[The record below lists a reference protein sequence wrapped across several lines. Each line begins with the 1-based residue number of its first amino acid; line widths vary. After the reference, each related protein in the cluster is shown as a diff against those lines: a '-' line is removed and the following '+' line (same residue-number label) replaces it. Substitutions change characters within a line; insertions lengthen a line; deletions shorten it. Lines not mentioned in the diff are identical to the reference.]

1 MSDSHAVWNLS
12 SLDLAV
18 VFFYVGLVIWLGWR
32 MKKRVATS
40 GDYFMGNR
48 RGSKVMMIM
57 NALGAGTHTDQ
68 AIAVSG
74 ATYGIGLAGIWYQW
88 VYLFSTPF
96 YWLLAPIYR
105 RVRYITIGDF
115 FEERYGSKLGSA
127 YAVMGLTYFT
137 LEVGLILK
145 GTGTAI
151 DAITGGQVPAEWVV
165 IFLTIFFLA
174 YSVLGGLVSALFI
187 NLLQGSFII
196 VLSFMVIPFALSAG
210 QGLGAMKAK
219 LPEYMFSFIAPH
231 EVTLFFIIMVVLN
244 GLVGVVVLPHHMGV
258 GGAGK
263 SEIACRS
270 GFTYGN
276 FVKRFATLGWA
287 YIGVLTAALYPG
299 LASSE
304 RESAFGLAVTNLL
317 PHGLIGLMIAAMAA
331 MVLAA
336 SHNYMV
342 GGSALFTRN
351 FYKKYLRRNT
361 TDAEDLKIGRLT
373 SLVVVIGGV
382 ALALLLSSVVQ
393 GIKYVWQFTAFFG
406 IAFWM
411 GIIWRGA
418 NRYGVWAS
426 LATTAG
432 VSLITGT
439 YLGWAL
445 EYQIAAYLPAGILVL
460 IVVSRLT
467 PPEPE
472 EQLRKFFTLLHTPV
486 GEEYRLKEQGVPVM
500 LEGESIA
507 DVPAG
512 RNEESLEEN
521 GQGLLI
527 VDLLSLRSK
536 FSIKR
541 YRTDLIGFAKATVFV
556 LAILGF
562 ALLTTYFG

>member
-1 MSDSHAVWNLS
+1 MILGI
-12 SLDLAV
+12 SLIDLFVIFVYVSGV
-18 VFFYVGLVIWLGWR
+18 VWLGWH
-32 MKKRVATS
+32 MKKRVANS

-48 RGSKVMMIM
+48 RGSKIMMIM

-105 RVRYITIGDF
+105 RLRYITIGDF
-115 FEERYGSKLGSA
+115 FEERFGSKLGSA

-137 LEVGLILK
+137 LDLGLILK

-151 DAITGGQVPAEWVV
+151 DAITGGEIPAEVVV
-165 IFLTIFFLA
+165 ILLTVFFLA

-187 NLLQGSFII
+187 NLLQGSFIF
-196 VLSFMVIPFALSAG
+196 VLSFLLIPFALSAG
-210 QGLGAMKAK
+210 GGFSAMKAK
-219 LPEYMFSFIAPH
+219 LPEHMFSFVAPN
-231 EVTLFFIIMVVLN
+231 EVTLFFIVMVVLN
-244 GLVGVVVLPHHMGV
+244 GLVGVVVLPHHMSV

-263 SEIACRS
+263 SEMGCRS
-270 GFTYGN
+270 GFTFGN
-276 FVKRFATLGWA
+276 FMKRFATLGWA
-287 YIGVLTAALYPG
+287 YVGVFAAALYPG
-299 LASSE
+299 LPAVN
-304 RESAFGLAVTNLL
+304 REHAFGTAVTNLL

-351 FYKKYLRRNT
+351 FYKKYLKRDSS
-361 TDAEDLKIGRLT
+361 DANDLKVARIA

-382 ALALLLSSVVQ
+382 ALALTLSSVVQ

-411 GIIWRGA
+411 GVIWRGT

-426 LATTAG
+426 LVTTIG
-432 VSLITGT
+432 VSLYAGT
-439 YLGWAL
+439 VLQWPL
-445 EYQIAAYLPAGILVL
+445 EYQIAAYLPAGVIVLVL
-460 IVVSRLT
+460 VSLLT
-467 PPEPE
+467 KPEPE
-472 EQLRKFFTLLHTPV
+472 SQLEKFFTLLHTPV
-486 GEEYRLKEQGVPVM
+486 GEEHRLKEKGIPIV
-500 LEGESIA
+500 LEGEST
-507 DVPAG
+507 PATPVTPKT
-512 RNEESLEEN
+512 ESLEEN
-521 GQGLLI
+521 GHSLLI

-536 FSIKR
+536 FSVKR
-541 YRTDLIGFAKATVFV
+541 YKTDLEGFIKASLIV
-556 LAILGF
+556 LAILAF
-562 ALLTTYFG
+562 AVLTTYLG

>member
-1 MSDSHAVWNLS
+1 MSDSHTLWNLS
-12 SLDLAV
+12 YLDLAV
-18 VFFYVGLVIWLGWR
+18 VFFYVGFVVWLGWR
-32 MKKRVATS
+32 MKKHVATS

-48 RGSKVMMIM
+48 RGSKIMMIM

-74 ATYGIGLAGIWYQW
+74 ATYNIGLAGIWYQW

-151 DAITGGQVPAEWVV
+151 DAITGGLIPAEVV
-165 IFLTIFFLA
+165 VVLLTVFFLA

-196 VLSFMVIPFALSAG
+196 VLSFLIIPFALSAG
-210 QGLGAMKAK
+210 GGLTTMKAK
-219 LPEYMFSFIAPH
+219 LPEYMFSFVAPH
-231 EVTLFFIIMVVLN
+231 EVTLFFIIMIVLN
-244 GLVGVVVLPHHMGV
+244 ALIGVVVLPHHMGV

-263 SEIACRS
+263 SEIGCRL
-270 GFTYGN
+270 GFTFGN
-276 FVKRFATLGWA
+276 FIKRFATLGWA
-287 YIGVLTAALYPG
+287 YVGVFAAALYPG
-299 LASSE
+299 LASSQ
-304 RESAFGLAVTNLL
+304 RESAFGMAVTNLL

-351 FYKKYLRRNT
+351 FYKKYYKRET
-361 TDAEDLKIGRLT
+361 SDVQELKIARVA

-411 GIIWRGA
+411 GIIWRRS

-426 LATTAG
+426 LITTSG
-432 VSLITGT
+432 ISLITGAF
-439 YLGWAL
+439 LGWPL
-445 EYQIAAYLPAGILVL
+445 EYQIAAYLPAGFLVL
-460 IVVSRLT
+460 VLVSRFT
-467 PPEPE
+467 EPEPE

-486 GEEYRLKEQGVPVM
+486 GEEYRLKEQGIPIM
-500 LEGESIA
+500 LEGESIS
-507 DVPAG
+507 DVPSG
-512 RNEESLEEN
+512 SRQESLEEN
-521 GQGLLI
+521 GHSLLI

-541 YRTDLIGFAKATVFV
+541 YRTDLSGFVKATIVV
-556 LAILGF
+556 LAILAF
-562 ALLTTYFG
+562 ALLTTYLG

>member
-1 MSDSHAVWNLS
+1 MLGLS
-12 SLDLAV
+12 LFDWV
-18 VFFYVGLVIWLGWR
+18 VILLYAGVIIWIGWR
-32 MKKRVATS
+32 VKNKVATS

-48 RGSKVMMIM
+48 RGNKIMMIM

-145 GTGTAI
+145 GTGLAI
-151 DAITGGQVPAEWVV
+151 NAITGGQISAEMV
-165 IFLTIFFLA
+165 IIILTVFFLA
-174 YSVLGGLVSALFI
+174 YSVLGGLISALFI

-196 VLSFMVIPFALSAG
+196 VLSFMLIPFALAAG
-210 QGLGAMKAK
+210 GGLAEMKTK
-219 LPEYMFSFIAPH
+219 VPEYMFSLVAPH
-231 EVTLFFIIMVVLN
+231 EVTWMFLIMIVIN

-263 SEIACRS
+263 TELNCRS
-270 GFTYGN
+270 GFTFGN

-287 YIGVLTAALYPG
+287 YIGVLAAVLYPG
-299 LASSE
+299 LTAAN
-304 RESAFGLAVTNLL
+304 REQAFGMAVTNLL

-351 FYKKYLRRNT
+351 FYKKFLKPNSSEVHDLRVARI
-361 TDAEDLKIGRLT
+361 A
-373 SLVVVIGGV
+373 SLVVVVGGV
-382 ALALLLSSVVQ
+382 IMALSLSSVVQ

-411 GIIWRGA
+411 GIIWRRS

-426 LATTAG
+426 LATTIG
-432 VSLITGT
+432 TSLVTNFIFH
-439 YLGWAL
+439 WPL
-445 EYQIAAYLPAGILVL
+445 EYQIALYLPAGILVL
-460 IVVSRLT
+460 ILVSRLT
-467 PPEPE
+467 KQEPE
-472 EQLRKFFTLLHTPV
+472 VQLNKFYTLLHTPV
-486 GEEYRLKEQGVPVM
+486 GEEHKLKQQGIPIM
-500 LEGESIA
+500 LEGESFSGS
-507 DVPAG
+507 DKTTP
-512 RNEESLEEN
+512 EQDLEEN
-521 GQGLLI
+521 GHSLLI
-527 VDLLSLRSK
+527 VDLLSLKSK

-541 YRTDLIGFAKATVFV
+541 YRVDVMGFVKAFGFV
-556 LAILGF
+556 LIILGI
-562 ALLTTYFG
+562 AILTTYL

>member
-1 MSDSHAVWNLS
+1 MFGQHALWNLS
-12 SLDLAV
+12 ALDLAV
-18 VFFYVGLVIWLGWR
+18 IAVYIGFVVWLGWR
-32 MKKRVATS
+32 MKRRVATS

-48 RGSKVMMIM
+48 RGSKLMMIM

-96 YWLLAPIYR
+96 YWLLAPVYR
-105 RVRYITIGDF
+105 RLRYITVGDF
-115 FEERYGSKLGSA
+115 FDERYGSKLGAA
-127 YAVMGLTYFT
+127 YAFMGLIYFT

-151 DAITGGQVPAEWVV
+151 DAITGGQVPASVV
-165 IFLTIFFLA
+165 VVLLTVFFLA
-174 YSVLGGLVSALFI
+174 YSVLGGLVSALVI

-196 VLSFMVIPFALSAG
+196 ILSFLLIPFALSAG
-210 QGLGAMKAK
+210 GGLTAIKAK
-219 LPEYMFSFIAPH
+219 LPEYMFSFVAPH
-231 EVTLFFIIMVVLN
+231 EVTLFFIVMIVLN
-244 GLVGVVVLPHHMGV
+244 ALVGVAVLPHHMGV

-263 SEIACRS
+263 SELGCRS

-287 YIGVLTAALYPG
+287 YVGVLAAALYPG
-299 LASSE
+299 LSPAG
-304 RESAFGLAVTNLL
+304 RESAFGIAVTSLL
-317 PHGLIGLMIAAMAA
+317 PQGLVGLMIAAMAA

-351 FYKKYLRRNT
+351 FYKKYFKPRT
-361 TDAEDLKIGRLT
+361 TEAEELKIARFA

-382 ALALLLSSVVQ
+382 VLALLLTSVVQ

-406 IAFWM
+406 IAFWI
-411 GIIWRGA
+411 GIIWRRA

-426 LATTAG
+426 LITTVG
-432 VSLITGT
+432 ISVVTGFI
-439 YLGWAL
+439 LNWPL

-460 IVVSRLT
+460 VAVSLLT

-472 EQLRKFFTLLHTPV
+472 HQLCKFFALLHTPV

-500 LEGESIA
+500 LAGESIP
-507 DVPAG
+507 DSPPSPDG
-512 RNEESLEEN
+512 TGLEEN
-521 GQGLLI
+521 GHSLLI

-541 YRTDLIGFAKATVFV
+541 YRTDLSGFVKASLFV
-556 LAILGF
+556 LAIFAF
-562 ALLTTYFG
+562 ALLTTWFG

>member
-1 MSDSHAVWNLS
+1 MFGI
-12 SLDLAV
+12 SLIDLLV
-18 VFFYVGLVIWLGWR
+18 ILVYVGGVVWLGWH
-32 MKKRVATS
+32 MKKHVTNS

-48 RGSKVMMIM
+48 RGSKIMMIM

-105 RVRYITIGDF
+105 RVRYITTGDF
-115 FEERYGSKLGSA
+115 FEERFGSKLGSA

-145 GTGTAI
+145 GTGSAI
-151 DAITGGQVPAEWVV
+151 DAITGGQIPAEVVV
-165 IFLTIFFLA
+165 ILLTVFFLA

-187 NLLQGSFII
+187 NLLQGSFIF
-196 VLSFMVIPFALSAG
+196 VLSFLLIPFALAAG
-210 QGLGAMKAK
+210 GGLTAMKAK
-219 LPEYMFSFIAPH
+219 LPEYMFSFVAPH
-231 EVTLFFIIMVVLN
+231 EVTLFFIVMAVLN

-263 SEIACRS
+263 SEMGCRS
-270 GFTYGN
+270 GFTFGN

-287 YIGVLTAALYPG
+287 YVGVLAAVLYPG
-299 LASSE
+299 LTMAN
-304 RESAFGLAVTNLL
+304 REMAFGTAVTNLL

-351 FYKKYLRRNT
+351 FYKKYMKRDSS
-361 TDAEDLKIGRLT
+361 DANDLKVARIAA
-373 SLVVVIGGV
+373 LVVVVGGV
-382 ALALLLSSVVQ
+382 VLALTLSSVVQ

-411 GIIWRGA
+411 GVIWRGA

-426 LATTAG
+426 LVTTAG
-432 VSLITGT
+432 VSLFTG
-439 YLGWAL
+439 LVLHWPL
-445 EYQIAAYLPAGILVL
+445 EYQIAAYLPSGILVL
-460 IVVSRLT
+460 VLVSLLT
-467 PPEPE
+467 KPEPE
-472 EQLRKFFTLLHTPV
+472 RQLEKFFTLLHTPV
-486 GEEYRLKEQGVPVM
+486 GEEYRLKEKGIPIM

-507 DVPAG
+507 GIPEGAG
-512 RNEESLEEN
+512 NGTLEE
-521 GQGLLI
+521 QGHSLLL
-527 VDLLSLRSK
+527 VDLLSLHKK
-536 FSIKR
+536 FSFTR
-541 YRTDLIGFAKATVFV
+541 YSVDVKGFLWAVLFV
-556 LAILGF
+556 AAILAAGV
-562 ALLTTYFG
+562 LTTYIG

>member
-1 MSDSHAVWNLS
+1 MLGI
-12 SLDLAV
+12 SLIDLFVILVYVTGV
-18 VFFYVGLVIWLGWR
+18 VWLGLH
-32 MKKRVATS
+32 MKKHVANS

-48 RGSKVMMIM
+48 RGGKLMMIM

-105 RVRYITIGDF
+105 RVRYITTGDF

-137 LEVGLILK
+137 LDLGLILK

-151 DAITGGQVPAEWVV
+151 DAITGGQIPAEVVV
-165 IFLTIFFLA
+165 ILLTVFFLA

-187 NLLQGSFII
+187 NLLQGSFIF
-196 VLSFMVIPFALSAG
+196 VLSFLLIPFALSAG
-210 QGLGAMKAK
+210 GGLAAMKAK
-219 LPEYMFSFIAPH
+219 LPEYMFSFVAPH
-231 EVTLFFIIMVVLN
+231 EVTLFFIIMIVLN

-263 SEIACRS
+263 SEMSCRS
-270 GFTYGN
+270 GFTFGN
-276 FVKRFATLGWA
+276 FMKRFATLGWA
-287 YIGVLTAALYPG
+287 YVGVLAAALYPG
-299 LASSE
+299 LSAAD
-304 RESAFGLAVTNLL
+304 RENAFGTAVTNLL

-351 FYKKYLRRNT
+351 FYKKYMKRDSS
-361 TDAEDLKIGRLT
+361 DANDLKVARIA
-373 SLVVVIGGV
+373 SLVVVVGGV
-382 ALALLLSSVVQ
+382 VLALTLSSVVQ

-411 GIIWRGA
+411 GVIWRRA

-426 LATTAG
+426 LITTVG
-432 VSLITGT
+432 VSIYTGT
-439 YLGWAL
+439 VLQWPL

-467 PPEPE
+467 EQEPE
-472 EQLRKFFTLLHTPV
+472 RQLEKFFTLLHTPV
-486 GEEYRLKEQGVPVM
+486 GEEARLREQGIPIM
-500 LEGESIA
+500 LEGESVI
-507 DVPAG
+507 DRKAG
-512 RNEESLEEN
+512 EKHESLEEH
-521 GQGLLI
+521 GHSLLL
-527 VDLLSLRSK
+527 VDLLSLPRT
-536 FSIKR
+536 FSIRR
-541 YRTDLIGFAKATVFV
+541 YRVDVTGFLWAVLFV

-562 ALLTTYFG
+562 AIATTYLG

>member
-1 MSDSHAVWNLS
+1 MLGI
-12 SLDLAV
+12 SLIDLLV
-18 VFFYVGLVIWLGWR
+18 VFVYVGGVVWLGWH
-32 MKKRVATS
+32 MKKHVATS

-48 RGSKVMMIM
+48 RGNKIMMIM

-74 ATYGIGLAGIWYQW
+74 ATYAIGLAGIWYQW

-151 DAITGGQVPAEWVV
+151 DAITGGQIPAELVV
-165 IFLTIFFLA
+165 VLLTVFFLA

-187 NLLQGSFII
+187 NLLQGSFVI
-196 VLSFMVIPFALSAG
+196 VLSFLVIPFALAAGGGLSAI
-210 QGLGAMKAK
+210 KEK
-219 LPEYMFSFIAPH
+219 LPEHMFSFVAPH
-231 EVTLFFIIMVVLN
+231 EVTLFFIVMVVMN
-244 GLVGVVVLPHHMGV
+244 ALVGVVVLPHHMGV

-263 SEIACRS
+263 SELGCRS
-270 GFTYGN
+270 GFTFGN

-304 RESAFGLAVTNLL
+304 RESAFGIAVTNLL

-351 FYKKYLRRNT
+351 FYRKYFKRET
-361 TDAEDLKIGRLT
+361 SDVQDLKIARIA

-382 ALALLLSSVVQ
+382 ALALMLSSVVQ

-406 IAFWM
+406 IAFWL
-411 GIIWRGA
+411 GIIWRGS

-432 VSLITGT
+432 ISIVTGT
-439 YLGWAL
+439 LFKWPL

-460 IVVSRLT
+460 VLVSKFTR
-467 PPEPE
+467 PEPE

-486 GEEYRLKEQGVPVM
+486 GEEYRLKEQGIPIM
-500 LEGESIA
+500 LEGESA
-507 DVPAG
+507 PAAPVTP
-512 RNEESLEEN
+512 NTESLEEN
-521 GQGLLI
+521 GHSLLI

-536 FSIKR
+536 FSVKR
-541 YRTDLIGFAKATVFV
+541 YRTDLSGFLKASLVV
-556 LAILGF
+556 LAILAF
-562 ALLTTYFG
+562 AVLTTYLG